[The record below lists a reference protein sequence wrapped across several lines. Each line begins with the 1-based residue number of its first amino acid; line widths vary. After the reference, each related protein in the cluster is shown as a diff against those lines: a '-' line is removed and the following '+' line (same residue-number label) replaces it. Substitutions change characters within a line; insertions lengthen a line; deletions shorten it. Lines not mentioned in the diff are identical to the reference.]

1 MINLLIETKNEY
13 TIHLSNILAPLIY
26 DGFQSIYKKALT
38 ISESNDILKIY
49 QDFLKQIPEWNE
61 NTINIETNRIT
72 ETTKSKEW
80 LTELISATLKSN
92 LVVLTFN
99 PNSSKKNKIDSN
111 LYKNIKINKF
121 IHKVYIECAREIW
134 NNPYLLYHEYPPI
147 EIKRN
152 QRDCI
157 IIIKDCIKESIRK
170 ILQEYFKNI
179 LQIYLGED
187 LEENIDNNNFNETIS
202 EIDKRNI
209 IKIAKKD
216 LEINN
221 FLCIN
226 DNEDEDDDDDNDN
239 NNQLNKSNNNS
250 DKTIGSKILDII
262 NGSKP
267 NQNNKSIK
275 NIPNSI
281 SDTSIINKSNLNENI
296 STTSIDNSGQNKSLS
311 MKNGTNIKEINS
323 ENISN
328 TPNSSIQKLKK
339 KKISDIN
346 PEINDIDTKIKQI
359 LNKDLGS
366 ESDTSLINTHNNN
379 TIEVFSNS
387 NNSNSKKIFN
397 NYLKF

>member
-339 KKISDIN
+339 KK
-346 PEINDIDTKIKQI
+346 
-359 LNKDLGS
+359 NK
-366 ESDTSLINTHNNN
+366 
-379 TIEVFSNS
+379 
-387 NNSNSKKIFN
+387 
-397 NYLKF
+397 

>member
-61 NTINIETNRIT
+61 NTINIETNRII

-80 LTELISATLKSN
+80 LTDLISATLKSN

-226 DNEDEDDDDDNDN
+226 DNDDDDDND
-239 NNQLNKSNNNS
+239 QLNKSNNNS

-267 NQNNKSIK
+267 NQNKKSIK

-296 STTSIDNSGQNKSLS
+296 SATSIDNSIQNKSVS
-311 MKNGTNIKEINS
+311 MKNGTDIKEINS

>member
-13 TIHLSNILAPLIY
+13 TIHLCNILAPLIY
-26 DGFQSIYKKALT
+26 DGFQSIYKKALQ
-38 ISESNDILKIY
+38 ISKLNDILKIY
-49 QDFLKQIPEWNE
+49 QDFLKQIPEWND
-61 NTINIETNRIT
+61 NTINIETQRIID
-72 ETTKSKEW
+72 TTQSKEW

-99 PNSSKKNKIDSN
+99 PNSSNKPKIDSN

-157 IIIKDCIKESIRK
+157 IIIKECIKESIRK

-202 EIDKRNI
+202 DIEKRNI

-226 DNEDEDDDDDNDN
+226 DNDDNNDNDN
-239 NNQLNKSNNNS
+239 EKLNLSIKSDNNDNDNEKLNLSDNT

-262 NGSKP
+262 NGSNTKKVTGSTTP
-267 NQNNKSIK
+267 MQQDVFASINN
-275 NIPNSI
+275 NSI
-281 SDTSIINKSNLNENI
+281 SDTPNTINNLKETKSQNTLSNIINNKSINISVTSSIIKSEKKVKPNNNI
-296 STTSIDNSGQNKSLS
+296 DVKI
-311 MKNGTNIKEINS
+311 
-323 ENISN
+323 
-328 TPNSSIQKLKK
+328 
-339 KKISDIN
+339 KKI
-346 PEINDIDTKIKQI
+346 
-359 LNKDLGS
+359 LNDLGS
-366 ESDTSLINTHNNN
+366 ESDTSLINTHNN
-379 TIEVFSNS
+379 TIEIFSNS
-387 NNSNSKKIFN
+387 NNSNNSSKKIFN
-397 NYLKF
+397 NYLNF